1 VYFTS
6 WRKAKDSGENIMRI
20 LRGKAA
26 QFIALA
32 LALATVQVYAHA
44 DLVRSGAARLVSAAT
59 AQTHKGR
66 LTTRGNNPVTVN
78 GTSAK
83 SGETIFSGQTIQ
95 TPDGVG
101 ATVQLPG
108 LGRVD
113 IAPNSSL
120 TLTFENGK
128 INVVLASGCLILT
141 ADKGVTGTLQAGG
154 TSQQTDP
161 AKGSALDVCSTTPG
175 AAPLF
180 GQGAAAAAGAGAG
193 GGAAAAGG
201 AAAGGAAGGAA
212 GATTAATTSGGLFG
226 MGTAGTL
233 GFFGAAATITGA
245 AILAPCRRGPNPSP
259 GVPRG
264 RNDECR

>member
-1 VYFTS
+1 MS
-6 WRKAKDSGENIMRI
+6 I

-26 QFIALA
+26 KYVALV
-32 LALATVQVYAHA
+32 LALATVQVYVHA
-44 DLVRSGAARLVSAAT
+44 DLVKSASARLVSASW
-59 AQTHKGR
+59 QTHQGR
-66 LTTRGNNPVTVN
+66 LTTQGNNPVNVN
-78 GTSAK
+78 GNSAK

-113 IAPNSSL
+113 IAPNTNL

-128 INVVLASGCLILT
+128 VNVALASGCVILT
-141 ADKGVTGTLQAGG
+141 ANKGVAGTVQAGDS
-154 TSQQTDP
+154 TQQTDRD
-161 AKGSALDVCSTTPG
+161 KGGVIDVCSSTVPG
-175 AAPLF
+175 GAPVV

-193 GGAAAAGG
+193 GAGGAAAGG
-201 AAAGGAAGGAA
+201 AAAGGAMGG
-212 GATTAATTSGGLFG
+212 TAASGGLFG
-226 MGTAGTL
+226 LGTPGTI
-233 GFFGAAATITGA
+233 GFLGAAGMITAA

-264 RNDECR
+264 RNDECRF